1 MKPRRR
7 RSLFGPII
15 LVGIGVILLLNTL
28 AIVDWN
34 IWRSLLNLW
43 PILIIAAGLD
53 ILFGRRSALG
63 SLIVGIILMALVLGG
78 IWLIAGQYQAGDGI
92 THTIEQP
99 LDGVTKAEIN
109 IVAGAGTLVL
119 NALADNDL
127 LIKGRVE
134 LRSDQ
139 QLNEKYEV
147 SSGVASY
154 AIDSTNPDF
163 ILLGGF
169 KALEDW
175 KLDLNRDIPI
185 VLTLSTG
192 VGQSQLDLQRLNLI
206 DFQLKAGVG
215 SIDLLMPQR
224 GKVRAELSGGV
235 ANMTIEIPK
244 NVGVKLV
251 MTKGLT
257 RTAIP
262 KNYQQ
267 QDGIY
272 YSPNYSVADAQ
283 LSLTIHGGVGNIT
296 IESFQGE

>member
-63 SLIVGIILMALVLGG
+63 SLIVGIILMVLVLGG

-154 AIDSTNPDF
+154 AIDSNNPDF

-192 VGQSQLDLQRLNLI
+192 VGQSQLNLQCLNLI

-235 ANMTIEIPK
+235 ANMTIEIPQ

>member
-28 AIVDWN
+28 GFVDWN

-53 ILFGRRSALG
+53 ILFGRRSAVG
-63 SLIVGIILMALVLGG
+63 SLIVGIIVMVLVLGG
-78 IWLIAGQYQAGDGI
+78 IWLITGQYQAGDGM
-92 THTIEQP
+92 THIIQQP
-99 LDGVTKAEIN
+99 LDDVTKAEIS

-119 NALADNDL
+119 NPLADNDL

-147 SSGVASY
+147 SSSVASY

-163 ILLGGF
+163 IPFGGF

-175 KLDLNRDIPI
+175 ELDLNRDIPI

-192 VGQSQLDLQRLNLI
+192 VGQSQLNLQRLNLI

-235 ANMTIEIPK
+235 GNMTIEIPT

-267 QDGIY
+267 QDGVY
-272 YSPNYSVADAQ
+272 YSPNYGEADAQ

-296 IESFQGE
+296 IASFQGE